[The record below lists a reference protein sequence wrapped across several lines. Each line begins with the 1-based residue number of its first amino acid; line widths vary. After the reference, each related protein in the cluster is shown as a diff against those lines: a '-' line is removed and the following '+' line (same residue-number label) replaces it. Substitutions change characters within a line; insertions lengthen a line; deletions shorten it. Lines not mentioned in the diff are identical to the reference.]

1 MCSEKRKTTSFLQLA
16 CPIGISLSNSLH
28 PKYVFVFQTIKII
41 TKYLCASIKNITLSI
56 RQLKLQYEG

>member
-28 PKYVFVFQTIKII
+28 PEYVFVFLTIKII
-41 TKYLCASIKNITLSI
+41 TKYLTVYL
-56 RQLKLQYEG
+56 